1 MYGQADYEELKKLL
15 KEKLSENRYIH
26 SINVAEQA
34 KKLARINNSD
44 EEKAYFS
51 GLMHDVCKEMP
62 FEEQEKYVL
71 SSSIDVDIVEKMSTP
86 LWHAISGAEFLKEHF
101 NIIDKDILNAVRYHT
116 VGRAEM
122 TVLEKIVYLAD
133 LTSAD
138 RSYKDVEKIRKICE
152 NNLDMGMQEAL
163 KFSISDCALKGKTIP
178 KSTFEAYNFYLQY

>member
-34 KKLARINNSD
+34 KKLARIKKSD

-62 FEEQEKYVL
+62 LEEQEKYVL
-71 SSSIDVDIVEKMSTP
+71 LSSMNVDIVEIESAP

-163 KFSISDCALKGKTIP
+163 KFSISDCALKGKAIP